1 MIVFLQA
8 GYAEKI
14 ANVWEKV
21 AEETSVYSKDVSSNV
36 RTAVWFV

>member
-1 MIVFLQA
+1 LLQA

-21 AEETSVYSKDVSSNV
+21 AEETSGYAKNVS
-36 RTAVWFV
+36 